1 MGLDEDDEEEEE
13 DEDEFSVEEEPQVA
27 VPTDL
32 SQITRRIL
40 ADQPRVTKFPIEWH
54 SWKTSKNF

>member
-54 SWKTSKNF
+54 S